1 MSIIN
6 ADEQINSLRF
16 SKSGK
21 LLCAVSNDGSAN
33 AWAYPLAEVSRA
45 PSPSEGVQVVDAA
58 KMDEAAEGEGRDEDE
73 RKSRASTPREGTPV
87 EEEGK
92 ATNDENAG
100 EASTIEPAAGDEPSQ
115 VTETS
120 TAQAD
125 TTDVEM
131 TDVSNTVGG
140 IPAEE
145 ETETDIEM
153 PVASSSQAVKS
164 VTIASPPSGLSAP
177 SRVPTPPPATASTTI
192 QAKVTPLKCLRHTIC
207 HSASLLSLSFDPSG
221 KCVSV
226 SKYGRLLIIR
236 FMAIGGQDAMLSL
249 FDTQDWI
256 CQRTFDMCT

>member
-1 MSIIN
+1 
-6 ADEQINSLRF
+6 
-16 SKSGK
+16 
-21 LLCAVSNDGSAN
+21 VSNDGSAN

-45 PSPSEGVQVVDAA
+45 PSPSEGAQVVDAA

-73 RKSRASTPREGTPV
+73 RKSRASTPREGTPA

-92 ATNDENAG
+92 ANNDENAG
-100 EASTIEPAAGDEPSQ
+100 EASTTEPAGDEPSQ

-140 IPAEE
+140 VPAEE

-153 PVASSSQAVKS
+153 PVASSSQAPKS
-164 VTIASPPSGLSAP
+164 GTIASPPSRSSAP
-177 SRVPTPPPATASTTI
+177 SRVPTPPPATASTTT
-192 QAKVTPLKCLRHTIC
+192 QANVTPLKCLRHTIC

-221 KCVSV
+221 KCV
-226 SKYGRLLIIR
+226 
-236 FMAIGGQDAMLSL
+236 MPIGQTSADHQVHGDRWSRCYAEPVRHSGLDLSA
-249 FDTQDWI
+249 DI
-256 CQRTFDMCT
+256 

>member
-1 MSIIN
+1 M
-6 ADEQINSLRF
+6 
-16 SKSGK
+16 
-21 LLCAVSNDGSAN
+21 LCAVSNDGSAN

-92 ATNDENAG
+92 ATSDENIG
-100 EASTIEPAAGDEPSQ
+100 EVSTTEPANGDEPSQ

-131 TDVSNTVGG
+131 TDVSNTVEGTST
-140 IPAEE
+140 EE
-145 ETETDIEM
+145 ATETDIEM

-164 VTIASPPSGLSAP
+164 GTIASPPSRSSAP
-177 SRVPTPPPATASTTI
+177 SRVPTPPPATASPTI

-221 KCVSV
+221 K
-226 SKYGRLLIIR
+226 
-236 FMAIGGQDAMLSL
+236 
-249 FDTQDWI
+249 
-256 CQRTFDMCT
+256 

>member
-1 MSIIN
+1 M
-6 ADEQINSLRF
+6 
-16 SKSGK
+16 
-21 LLCAVSNDGSAN
+21 SNDGSAN

-58 KMDEAAEGEGRDEDE
+58 KMDEATEGEGRDEDE

-100 EASTIEPAAGDEPSQ
+100 EVSTTEPAGDEPSQ

-125 TTDVEM
+125 TADVEM

-140 IPAEE
+140 VPAEE
-145 ETETDIEM
+145 EKETDIEM
-153 PVASSSQAVKS
+153 PVASSSQALKS
-164 VTIASPPSGLSAP
+164 GAIASPPSRSSAP
-177 SRVPTPPPATASTTI
+177 SRVPTPPPAAASTTI

-221 KCVSV
+221 KCVSMPIVQTSADHQVHGHRWSRCHVESFRHSGLDLSADIRHVHV
-226 SKYGRLLIIR
+226 SHHFRGTELE
-236 FMAIGGQDAMLSL
+236 G
-249 FDTQDWI
+249 
-256 CQRTFDMCT
+256 

>member
-1 MSIIN
+1 
-6 ADEQINSLRF
+6 
-16 SKSGK
+16 
-21 LLCAVSNDGSAN
+21 
-33 AWAYPLAEVSRA
+33 
-45 PSPSEGVQVVDAA
+45 
-58 KMDEAAEGEGRDEDE
+58 MDEAAEGEGREEDE

-92 ATNDENAG
+92 PASDDIAG
-100 EASTIEPAAGDEPSQ
+100 EASLKEPAAGDESPQ
-115 VTETS
+115 IIETS

-140 IPAEE
+140 IPPAEE

-164 VTIASPPSGLSAP
+164 GTIASPPSRSSAP

-221 KCVSV
+221 KCVWSMMIALFADLQVHGDRWSRCHAEPVRHSGLDLPADVRYVHV
-226 SKYGRLLIIR
+226 SQH
-236 FMAIGGQDAMLSL
+236 FMGNRPKS
-249 FDTQDWI
+249 
-256 CQRTFDMCT
+256 

>member
-1 MSIIN
+1 M
-6 ADEQINSLRF
+6 
-16 SKSGK
+16 
-21 LLCAVSNDGSAN
+21 SNDGSAN

-45 PSPSEGVQVVDAA
+45 PSPSEGAQVVDAA
-58 KMDEAAEGEGRDEDE
+58 KMDEAAESEGRDEDE
-73 RKSRASTPREGTPV
+73 RKSRASTPREGTPA

-100 EASTIEPAAGDEPSQ
+100 EASTTEPAGDEPSQ

-140 IPAEE
+140 VPAEE

-153 PVASSSQAVKS
+153 PVASSSQAPKS
-164 VTIASPPSGLSAP
+164 GTIASPPSGSSAP
-177 SRVPTPPPATASTTI
+177 SRVPTPPPATASTTT
-192 QAKVTPLKCLRHTIC
+192 QAKVTPLQCLRHTIC

-221 KCVSV
+221 KCVSMPSV
-226 SKYGRLLIIR
+226 GISAYLQVHGDRWSRCHVEPVRYSGLDLSTDIRHVHVSHHSKYTSSKLRG
-236 FMAIGGQDAMLSL
+236 
-249 FDTQDWI
+249 
-256 CQRTFDMCT
+256 

>member
-1 MSIIN
+1 VGAEARYRVRRIFRERRIGRSESRIEMHN
-6 ADEQINSLRF
+6 VDADEQINSLRF

-33 AWAYPLAEVSRA
+33 AWAYPSAEVSRA

-58 KMDEAAEGEGRDEDE
+58 KMDEATDGEGRDEDE
-73 RKSRASTPREGTPV
+73 HKSRASTPREGTPV

-92 ATNDENAG
+92 PTNDKNAG
-100 EASTIEPAAGDEPSQ
+100 EASTTEPAGDEPSQ

-131 TDVSNTVGG
+131 TDVSNR

-145 ETETDIEM
+145 GTETDIEM
-153 PVASSSQAVKS
+153 PVASSSQALKS
-164 VTIASPPSGLSAP
+164 GTIASPPSRSSAP
-177 SRVPTPPPATASTTI
+177 SRVPTPPPATASTTT

-221 KCVSV
+221 KCV
-226 SKYGRLLIIR
+226 
-236 FMAIGGQDAMLSL
+236 
-249 FDTQDWI
+249 
-256 CQRTFDMCT
+256 